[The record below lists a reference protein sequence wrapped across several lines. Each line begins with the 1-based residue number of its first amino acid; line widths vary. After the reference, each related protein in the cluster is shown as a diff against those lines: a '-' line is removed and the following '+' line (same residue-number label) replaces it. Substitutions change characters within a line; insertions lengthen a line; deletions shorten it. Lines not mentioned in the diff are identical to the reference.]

1 VMQTSSDYSS
11 SVAETLSEPVYQV
24 AAPVAAPAYV
34 LFDAQAVTVA
44 AFFGFPVA
52 GTALMAVNYSRLGQ
66 KGKAVTAVLIGLL
79 VTAAAITLGNF
90 MPGAGTVPIA
100 VALLYGVRWVAIKL
114 QGKAVAQHVW
124 VGGRLGSKWIASGV
138 GVVFFC
144 LALAC
149 FLPTIL
155 GQLTDKVTIGKNDEV
170 YYKGSASAHDAKA
183 LGEALKTSGYFT
195 DRGTSVFLTK
205 DINGATISLVQHEGV
220 WDRPGM
226 LASAE
231 EVARE
236 VAPAVGGF
244 PVHVK
249 LINSAE
255 VVKKEGIV
263 GRAIIGSKDE
273 IFYFGNATPTEAQ
286 AFGKALKNA
295 DYLSDKGTDVMLSK
309 DGDGTVISYVVGD
322 GYWDKADA
330 VAGFEKMTRDAAS
343 TVGGLPIKMHLVN
356 TALEVKK
363 EIVLQ

>member
-1 VMQTSSDYSS
+1 MQTSSDYSS
-11 SVAETLSEPVYQV
+11 SVAQTLSEPVYQM
-24 AAPVAAPAYV
+24 AAPVAVPTYA
-34 LFDAQAVTVA
+34 LFDAQAVTIA

-114 QGKAVAQHVW
+114 QGPAVAQHIGA
-124 VGGRLGSKWIASGV
+124 GGRLGSKWVATGV
-138 GVVFFC
+138 GVAFFC
-144 LALAC
+144 VALAC

-155 GQLTDKVTIGKNDEV
+155 GQLTNKVTIGKNDEV

-183 LGEALKTSGYFT
+183 LCDALKTSGYFT

-220 WDRPGM
+220 WNRPGM

-231 EVARE
+231 EVVRE
-236 VAPAVGGF
+236 VAPSVGGF

-249 LINSAE
+249 LINSTE
-255 VVKKEGIV
+255 EVKKKGIV
-263 GRAIIGSKDE
+263 GRAAIGSKDE
-273 IFYFGNATPTEAQ
+273 IFYFGNATQTEAQ
-286 AFGKALKNA
+286 ALGKSLQDAEF
-295 DYLSDKGTDVMLSK
+295 LSDKGIDVMLSK

-322 GYWDKADA
+322 GYWDKEAT

-356 TALEVKK
+356 TVLEVKK
-363 EIVLQ
+363 EVMLQ